1 MGQIFK
7 IETQLL
13 LGRLLTRSGDQAWDF
28 VVPFALLHVFPGKLQ
43 IAAFYYLIIKI
54 GIFLLT
60 TWVGKWIDSNQR
72 RKVVKI
78 GVCVQ
83 FFAVLGG
90 IVCFYLLDRSVHN
103 KTIFLEGAVVVA
115 LFAFLSFFGV
125 LASLGSLITDISV
138 GNDLAPAMIPA
149 DRLTQ
154 FNSWLRR
161 IDLGTEVGAPIVA
174 GILFALESPNIH
186 LLGLVIVALWNLVSF
201 VPEYLLL
208 LNVIQES
215 GLHIKETG
223 TAKRWKDLFHF
234 SFKEAISRPI
244 FWLIFSYAL
253 LWLSVLSPHGVL
265 LAGYLKDRMKMPE
278 AEIGLFRGLGAVFG
292 LISTVTF
299 PYLVKKMGLIESSK
313 LHLAFQG
320 FILTVG
326 ISAFVVEVSGS
337 VYIFLTCILLSRI
350 GLYGFSNGEFELRQR
365 LIPERKRGELNSLS
379 YLTTTLATLV
389 LFAASSLLSSTE
401 DFKYLVFASLA
412 AVLFAN
418 VVFFMWAKGN
428 KV

>member
-1 MGQIFK
+1 
-7 IETQLL
+7 
-13 LGRLLTRSGDQAWDF
+13 
-28 VVPFALLHVFPGKLQ
+28 
-43 IAAFYYLIIKI
+43 
-54 GIFLLT
+54 
-60 TWVGKWIDSNQR
+60 
-72 RKVVKI
+72 
-78 GVCVQ
+78 
-83 FFAVLGG
+83 
-90 IVCFYLLDRSVHN
+90 
-103 KTIFLEGAVVVA
+103 
-115 LFAFLSFFGV
+115 
-125 LASLGSLITDISV
+125 
-138 GNDLAPAMIPA
+138 
-149 DRLTQ
+149 
-154 FNSWLRR
+154 
-161 IDLGTEVGAPIVA
+161 
-174 GILFALESPNIH
+174 
-186 LLGLVIVALWNLVSF
+186 
-201 VPEYLLL
+201 
-208 LNVIQES
+208 
-215 GLHIKETG
+215 
-223 TAKRWKDLFHF
+223 
-234 SFKEAISRPI
+234 
-244 FWLIFSYAL
+244 
-253 LWLSVLSPHGVL
+253 
-265 LAGYLKDRMKMPE
+265 MPE